1 MEERPRFIGRLF
13 MLNQVDGSR
22 RLYFLIQLEN
32 LAAASLLAQS

>member
-1 MEERPRFIGRLF
+1 MEERPRFFGRLF

-32 LAAASLLAQS
+32 LAPPSFAVEP